1 MILKQSVWDIV
12 HAPEPEVLVLSYSD
26 GTGLDDLIVDFSDG
40 TGLDDLVVT
49 YGEE

>member
-12 HAPEPEVLVLSYSD
+12 REPEPEVLVLSFSD

-40 TGLDDLVVT
+40 TGENDLTVSF
-49 YGEE
+49 GEE